1 VVRFVELITLVIYD
15 IPDNSLRYQVARYL
29 KSKGL
34 KRVQKSAFAGPL
46 TSAQRA
52 ELIAG
57 LKRLITGKEANIQV
71 YPLTP
76 ASYNQ
81 RVVLGVE
88 LKYEEEYII

>member
-1 VVRFVELITLVIYD
+1 
-15 IPDNSLRYQVARYL
+15 
-29 KSKGL
+29 
-34 KRVQKSAFAGPL
+34 L

-57 LKRLITGKEANIQV
+57 LRRLIKGREANIQV

-76 ASYNQ
+76 ASFNQ

-88 LKYEEEYII
+88 LKYEEEHVI